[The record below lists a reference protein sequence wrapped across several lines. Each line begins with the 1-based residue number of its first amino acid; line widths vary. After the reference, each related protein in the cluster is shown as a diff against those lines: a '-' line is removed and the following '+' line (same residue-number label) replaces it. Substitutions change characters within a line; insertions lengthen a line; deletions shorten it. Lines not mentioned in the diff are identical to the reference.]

1 MRELFRTPFR
11 TVLGETRD
19 KRGKVLGKVLRKA
32 KDKYF
37 KDSI

>member
-1 MRELFRTPFR
+1 MRERFRTPFR

-19 KRGKVLGKVLRKA
+19 KRGKVLGKA